1 MRPRDHEPVEKDLE
15 DVLKDEERS
24 AVRKSGI
31 PDDVKA
37 EVDERLKRFEDLDR
51 DQARGDGP

>member
-15 DVLKDEERS
+15 DVLNDEERS